1 MKYTVLALVCI
12 VVVNGYSFKR
22 TEKTKYLG
30 DREKFVLKHAGIEMA
45 KEEFG
50 EEGKEEAEKIL
61 DKCLE
66 EADEKI
72 GECMLDEGKRL
83 CEEGEDDDCKRI
95 EDHIMFTIAVGKHL
109 LESGCLAKEVGDAD
123 IGPCLEG
130 KCMAICD
137 NVCDDIEGTE
147 EECDCTECCK
157 VEEKE
162 LESAEEE
169 FESKEKER
177 STRLNKLRKLNIF
190 RSVLNKRY
198 FGNLIKR
205 K

>member
-22 TEKTKYLG
+22 TEKSKYLG

-50 EEGKEEAEKIL
+50 EEGGEEAEKIL

-66 EADEKI
+66 KADEQI
-72 GECMLDEGKRL
+72 GECMLNEGKRL
-83 CEEGEDDDCKRI
+83 CEEGENDQCKRI
-95 EDHIMFTIAVGKHL
+95 EEHILFTIAVGKNL
-109 LESGCLAKEVGDAD
+109 LESGCLAMEVEDAD

-130 KCMAICD
+130 KCMAICG
-137 NVCDDIEGTE
+137 NVCDDMEGTAD
-147 EECDCTECCK
+147 ECDCKECCK
-157 VEEKE
+157 VEEKDLESAVEE
-162 LESAEEE
+162 LESKEE
-169 FESKEKER
+169 ER

>member
-22 TEKTKYLG
+22 TEKSKYLG
-30 DREKFVLKHAGIEMA
+30 DREKFILKHAGIEMA

-50 EEGKEEAEKIL
+50 EKGA
-61 DKCLE
+61 E
-66 EADEKI
+66 EADKILGNCLEKPDEEI
-72 GECMLDEGKRL
+72 GECMLDAGKRL
-83 CEEGEDDDCKRI
+83 CEEGEDDQCKRI
-95 EDHIMFTIAVGKHL
+95 EDHIMFTIAVGKNL
-109 LESGCLAKEVGDAD
+109 LESGCLAKEVEDAD
-123 IGPCLEG
+123 IGPCLQG

-137 NVCDDIEGTE
+137 NVCDDLEETE
-147 EECDCTECCK
+147 EECDCQECCK
-157 VEEKE
+157 VEEKDLESAVEE
-162 LESAEEE
+162 LES
-169 FESKEKER
+169 KEER